1 MATGLRFSVR
11 ANRCS
16 RDVLDSRPRP
26 TGMLSPHELSI
37 WRGDL
42 VGAPEMEWEIVHGK
56 SFVVIAQFVH
66 MFDAECIALM
76 WNECDPDGSYRVRR
90 PIK

>member
-1 MATGLRFSVR
+1 M
-11 ANRCS
+11 
-16 RDVLDSRPRP
+16 
-26 TGMLSPHELSI
+26 
-37 WRGDL
+37 
-42 VGAPEMEWEIVHGK
+42 GAPEMEWEIVHGK